1 MPVRLPQRAVGV
13 CCKSSVTDLKS
24 GFQPINIEQSK
35 ARTLPLL
42 LFFSPCKCVGHNP
55 TFMFH
60 YGWIL
65 YAACPSQSEQ
75 RRTVTVGLRKTL
87 KIRGF
92 FSLLFF
98 IRNDVGRDGYRR
110 EGKRDRRKLE
120 AAAANTRQDGL
131 LGETR

>member
-1 MPVRLPQRAVGV
+1 MLGRLPQRAVGV

-75 RRTVTVGLRKTL
+75 RRTVTVGLGKHK

-92 FSLLFF
+92 FSITLLH
-98 IRNDVGRDGYRR
+98 
-110 EGKRDRRKLE
+110 K
-120 AAAANTRQDGL
+120 
-131 LGETR
+131 